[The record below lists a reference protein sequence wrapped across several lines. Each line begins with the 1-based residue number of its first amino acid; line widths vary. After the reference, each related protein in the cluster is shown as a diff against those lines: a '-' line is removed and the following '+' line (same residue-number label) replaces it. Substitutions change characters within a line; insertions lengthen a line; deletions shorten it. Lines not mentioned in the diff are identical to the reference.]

1 MLLILEKDCREEVVM
16 KDVLKSN
23 FTVACLTVI
32 SIVSI
37 LMGSSDFIGLWIIY
51 VIYKFI
57 TW

>member
-1 MLLILEKDCREEVVM
+1 M

-37 LMGSSDFIGLWIIY
+37 LMGSSDFIGLWILY
-51 VIYKFI
+51 GIYKFI